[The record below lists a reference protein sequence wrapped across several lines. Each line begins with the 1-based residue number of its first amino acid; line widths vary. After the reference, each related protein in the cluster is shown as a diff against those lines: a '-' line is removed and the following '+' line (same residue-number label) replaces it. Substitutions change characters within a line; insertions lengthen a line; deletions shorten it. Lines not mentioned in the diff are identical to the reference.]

1 MESQWRESHETSAIK
16 KLGFKTQYLN
26 INNDQIIK
34 NPIEYQLKERE
45 EKEDV
50 CQSC

>member
-1 MESQWRESHETSAIK
+1 MKGKSRNLGNK

-34 NPIEYQLKERE
+34 NPIEYQL
-45 EKEDV
+45 
-50 CQSC
+50 